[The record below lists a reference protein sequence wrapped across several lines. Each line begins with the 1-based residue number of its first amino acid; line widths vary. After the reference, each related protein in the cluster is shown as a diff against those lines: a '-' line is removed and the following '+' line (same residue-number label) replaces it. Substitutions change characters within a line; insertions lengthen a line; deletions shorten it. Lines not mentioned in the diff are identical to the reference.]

1 MHRILYLSRGG
12 NIGGS
17 QRQLYHVVCN
27 LDRNLYE
34 PIVVCRK
41 EGRSVEQFRQAQ
53 IPTYMLPLHSWRSFP
68 AGSFRYIDAMRL
80 ARFARK
86 HRVSLIHSSDL
97 WLNGYLTWTA
107 RRIDVPSV
115 LHVRTPLSTRCVH
128 KHRCDNADSLIAIS
142 RRVRNDLLY
151 AGIAREKITVIN
163 DSVDIDLFNPQPS
176 AANILRTQ
184 FPQTQGLRIGLV
196 GRIEPFKRQL
206 DFLRAAE
213 RILHTHGRSAT
224 FFMVG
229 KVHCQEYHRQ
239 VVDFIRANDLGDRVV
254 LTGARD
260 DIPQVLNSLD
270 MLVSL
275 SGGSVMFEAMS
286 CGKPVLSAGFSTKEN
301 SVHLLDGKTGLL
313 ITSKKTDDLIDAMLR
328 LMDNADLRRYLG
340 RQARKW
346 AQDNF
351 SHVSMAIKTQ
361 SLYEKVLTQYS
372 EQYRTRAVP
381 SLQPVPAAAQTAS
394 AVATQCIE

>member
-1 MHRILYLSRGG
+1 MQRILYLSRGG

-27 LDRNLYE
+27 LDRSFYE
-34 PIVVCRK
+34 PVVVCRK
-41 EGRSVEQFRQAQ
+41 EGRSVEQLRQAR
-53 IPTYMLPLHSWRSFP
+53 IPTYMLPLHPWRSFP
-68 AGSFRYIDAMRL
+68 AGLFRYIDAVRL

-86 HRVSLIHSSDL
+86 HHVSLIHSSDL

-107 RRIDVPSV
+107 RRINVPSV
-115 LHVRTPLSTRCVH
+115 LHVRTPLSTRCIH
-128 KHRCDNADSLIAIS
+128 KHHCDDADSLIAIS
-142 RRVRNDLLY
+142 RRVRNNLLN
-151 AGIAREKITVIN
+151 AGITREKITVIN
-163 DSVDIDLFNPQPS
+163 DSVDIDLFSPRPS
-176 AANILRTQ
+176 SANILADQ

-196 GRIEPFKRQL
+196 GRIGPFKRQL

-213 RILHTHGRSAT
+213 CILHAHGKSAT
-224 FFMVG
+224 FFLVG
-229 KVHCQEYHRQ
+229 KVHSEEYHREI
-239 VVDFIRANDLGDRVV
+239 VGFIRANGLGDRVV

-260 DIPQVLNSLD
+260 DMPEVLNSLD

-301 SVHLLDGKTGLL
+301 SVHIQDGKTGLL
-313 ITSKKTDDLIDAMLR
+313 VTSKKTGDLIHAMLR

-340 RQARKW
+340 REARKW
-346 AQDNF
+346 AEDNF

-381 SLQPVPAAAQTAS
+381 SLQPIAAATQTAS
-394 AVATQCIE
+394 PVATRY

>member
-1 MHRILYLSRGG
+1 MNRVLYLSRGG

-17 QRQLYHVVCN
+17 QRQLYHVLCN
-27 LDRNLYE
+27 LDKNLYE
-34 PIVVCRK
+34 PIVVYRK
-41 EGRSVEQFRQAQ
+41 EGTSVEQLRQAQ
-53 IPTYMLPLHSWRSFP
+53 IPTYMLPLHPWRSFP
-68 AGSFRYIDAMRL
+68 AGLFRYIDAMRL

-115 LHVRTPLSTRCVH
+115 LHVRTPMSTRCIH
-128 KHRCDNADSLIAIS
+128 KHHCDDADSLIAIS
-142 RRVRNDLLY
+142 RRVRKDLLN

-163 DSVDIDLFNPQPS
+163 DAVDIDLFSPQPS
-176 AANILRTQ
+176 AVNILNTQ

-224 FFMVG
+224 FFLVG
-229 KVHCQEYHRQ
+229 KVHCQEYHQ
-239 VVDFIRANDLGDRVV
+239 EVVDFIRANDLGDRVV

-260 DIPQVLNSLD
+260 DMAQVLNSLD

-286 CGKPVLSAGFSTKEN
+286 CTKEN
-301 SVHLLDGKTGLL
+301 SVHIQDGKTGLL
-313 ITSKKTDDLIDAMLR
+313 VTSKKTDDLIDAMLR
-328 LMDNADLRRYLG
+328 LVDNADLRRHLG
-340 RQARKW
+340 QEAGKW
-346 AQDNF
+346 AEDNF
-351 SHVSMAIKTQ
+351 SHISMAIKTQ
-361 SLYEKVLTQYS
+361 SLYDKALTQYS

-381 SLQPVPAAAQTAS
+381 SLQPAPAAAQTAS
-394 AVATQCIE
+394 AAAARY

>member
-17 QRQLYHVVCN
+17 QRQLYHVLCN
-27 LDRNLYE
+27 LDRKFYE

-41 EGRSVEQFRQAQ
+41 EGTSVEQLRQAQ

-68 AGSFRYIDAMRL
+68 KGLFRYIDAMRL
-80 ARFARK
+80 ARFTRK
-86 HRVSLIHSSDL
+86 HHISLIHSSDL

-128 KHRCDNADSLIAIS
+128 KHRCGDADSLVAIS
-142 RRVRNDLLY
+142 RRVRKDLLY
-151 AGIAREKITVIN
+151 AGIAREKIAIIN
-163 DSVDIDLFNPQPS
+163 DAVDIDLFSPQPS
-176 AANILRTQ
+176 AANILRKQ

-213 RILHTHGRSAT
+213 CILHTHGRSAT
-224 FFMVG
+224 FFLVG
-229 KVHCQEYHRQ
+229 KVHCQEYHQ
-239 VVDFIRANDLGDRVV
+239 EVVDFVRANDLGDRVV

-260 DIPQVLNSLD
+260 DVPEVLNSLD

-301 SVHLLDGKTGLL
+301 SVHVQDSKTGLL
-313 ITSKKTDDLIDAMLR
+313 VTSKKTGDLIHAMLR
-328 LMDNADLRRYLG
+328 LMDNANLRRYLG

-346 AQDNF
+346 AQGNF
-351 SHVSMAIKTQ
+351 SHVSMAMKTQ

-372 EQYRTRAVP
+372 EQYRTRAVS
-381 SLQPVPAAAQTAS
+381 SLGPVPAAAQSAS
-394 AVATQCIE
+394 AAAAR

>member
-1 MHRILYLSRGG
+1 MYLSRGG

-17 QRQLYHVVCN
+17 QRQLYHVLCN

-41 EGRSVEQFRQAQ
+41 EGPSVEQLRGAQ
-53 IPTYMLPLHSWRSFP
+53 IPTYMLPLHPWRSFP
-68 AGSFRYIDAMRL
+68 VGLFRYIDAMRL

-107 RRIDVPSV
+107 RRINVPSV
-115 LHVRTPLSTRCVH
+115 LHVRTPLSDRCIH
-128 KHRCDNADSLIAIS
+128 KHRCNDADSLIAIS
-142 RRVRNDLLY
+142 RRVRKDLLY
-151 AGIAREKITVIN
+151 AGIACEKIAVIS
-163 DSVDIDLFNPQPS
+163 DAVDTDLFSPKPS
-176 AANILRTQ
+176 AANILNRQ

-213 RILHTHGRSAT
+213 CVLHTHGRSAT

-229 KVHCQEYHRQ
+229 KVHCREYHQ
-239 VVDFIRANDLGDRVV
+239 EVVDFIRVNDLGDRVV
-254 LTGARD
+254 LTGGRND
-260 DIPQVLNSLD
+260 MPQVLNSLD

-301 SVHLLDGKTGLL
+301 SVHIQDDKTGLL
-313 ITSKKTDDLIDAMLR
+313 VASKKSGDLIDAMLQ

-346 AQDNF
+346 AEDNF

-361 SLYEKVLTQYS
+361 ALYEKVLTQYS
-372 EQYRTRAVP
+372 EQYRRRPAP
-381 SLQPVPAAAQTAS
+381 SLQPVGAAAQTTSTAAS
-394 AVATQCIE
+394 RY